1 MAVVI
6 LCAAPYILVQIPYK
20 GLCPAAV
27 NDPNYALSSSGAE
40 NKRKGIISL
49 AIQPKLSSGVRSR
62 RTLV

>member
-6 LCAAPYILVQIPYK
+6 SCAVPYILVQIPYK

-40 NKRKGIISL
+40 NKREGILSL
-49 AIQPKLSSGVRSR
+49 AIH
-62 RTLV
+62 

>member
-6 LCAAPYILVQIPYK
+6 SCAAPYILVQIPYK

-40 NKRKGIISL
+40 NKREDIVSPVIH
-49 AIQPKLSSGVRSR
+49 PKLSSGVRSSL
-62 RTLV
+62 TLV

>member
-27 NDPNYALSSSGAE
+27 NDPDYALSSSGAE
-40 NKRKGIISL
+40 NKREGIVSL
-49 AIQPKLSSGVRSR
+49 VIH
-62 RTLV
+62 